1 MSRAESPFTD
11 AEVVCAVKDL
21 CGGDLGEIVA
31 YLCAD
36 TTHKAGDRTVNVKN
50 QLRRLGRAG
59 KPATATAT
67 DEHDAHGRHA
77 WPPRRG
83 DGTGWAEWAGPQP
96 GIRRGP
102 DGISRRMDRARL
114 KALGN
119 AVVPQCAEA
128 IGRVIAEIVRAGAE
142 S

>member
-50 QLRRLGRAG
+50 QLRRLGRA
-59 KPATATAT
+59 KKLV
-67 DEHDAHGRHA
+67 HGLPPGGLGRFA
-77 WPPRRG
+77 W
-83 DGTGWAEWAGPQP
+83 
-96 GIRRGP
+96 
-102 DGISRRMDRARL
+102 RL
-114 KALGN
+114 
-119 AVVPQCAEA
+119 PC
-128 IGRVIAEIVRAGAE
+128 
-142 S
+142 